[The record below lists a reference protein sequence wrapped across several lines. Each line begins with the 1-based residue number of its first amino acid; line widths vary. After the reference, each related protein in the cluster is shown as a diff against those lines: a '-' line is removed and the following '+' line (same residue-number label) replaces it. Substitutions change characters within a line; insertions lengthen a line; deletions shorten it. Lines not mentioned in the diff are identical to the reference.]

1 MSEGRSTAHPQ
12 CFLRPLGG
20 RETVGSLR
28 PRPCV
33 ARATQRDAE
42 IAISTSF
49 GCRRDSK
56 PDSPATSKACF
67 STEAR
72 HTEADT
78 LKPRNEFHRGR
89 AAQLRASKFHRG
101 LSFEVMFVTLL
112 PYELHASRG
121 RTVSRS
127 ADPCTNP
134 ALPDIRIFVPTSRRR
149 SRHANT
155 DSGSPRTLAMLLD
168 GNRPR
173 WMALPSGQAQRSRF
187 GARLVPVSRFKGLA
201 APC

>member
-1 MSEGRSTAHPQ
+1 M
-12 CFLRPLGG
+12 
-20 RETVGSLR
+20 
-28 PRPCV
+28 
-33 ARATQRDAE
+33 
-42 IAISTSF
+42 IAIATSF

-56 PDSPATSKACF
+56 PDSPATSKACY

-72 HTEADT
+72 HTEADSR
-78 LKPRNEFHRGR
+78 KPRNELRLGR

-101 LSFEVMFVTLL
+101 LSFELMFVTLL
-112 PYELHASRG
+112 PYELHPSRG

-127 ADPCTNP
+127 ADPCTGP
-134 ALPDIRIFVPTSRRR
+134 APPAARSFVPASRRR

-155 DSGSPRTLAMLLD
+155 DSDSPRTLAMLLD
-168 GNRPR
+168 GNRPS
-173 WMALPSGQAQRSRF
+173 WMALPSGQAQCSRF